1 MYKHLGKTGSELKTD
16 LPKGSVLAAIV
27 ALWAKGS
34 SQQTVHK
41 PAPHGNTA
49 ENQPAADGP
58 SYQAYD
64 LGSHTTSQFLSKLSK
79 REGQH
84 PLPHSPAYQP

>member
-1 MYKHLGKTGSELKTD
+1 MTRLSLVKIKPCANTLEKKPD
-16 LPKGSVLAAIV
+16 LPKDSILVPIV

-41 PAPHGNTA
+41 PAPHGNTE

-58 SYQAYD
+58 SYQDYD
-64 LGSHTTSQFLSKLSK
+64 LGSHTIS
-79 REGQH
+79 
-84 PLPHSPAYQP
+84 